1 VHVQGLIG
9 LLGQKYISTADSF
22 KPVDM
27 ARKIGFFTM
36 DVITDLAFAK
46 PFGNLENDKDM
57 YDYIQSTET
66 MVPIG
71 LKMTAIPALRA
82 LFQTE
87 WISKAVFPRD
97 TSEIGIGK
105 LLG

>member
-1 VHVQGLIG
+1 VQGLIG
-9 LLGQKYISTADSF
+9 LLRQKYVSTADSF

-27 ARKIGFFTM
+27 ARKLGFFTM

-57 YDYIQSTET
+57 YDYIQSTEA

-71 LKMTAIPALRA
+71 LRMTAIPALRA

-87 WISKAVFPRD
+87 WISKAVFPSD

>member
-9 LLGQKYISTADSF
+9 LLRQKYISTADSF

-57 YDYIQSTET
+57 YDYIQSTEA

-71 LKMTAIPALRA
+71 LRMTAIPALRA

-87 WISKAVFPRD
+87 WISKAVFPSD
-97 TSEIGIGK
+97 TSEVGIGK

>member
-1 VHVQGLIG
+1 VHVCSLVD
-9 LLGQKYISTADSF
+9 LLRRKYISTVDSF

-46 PFGNLENDKDM
+46 SFGNLKNDKDM
-57 YDYIQSTET
+57 HDYIQSTEA

-71 LKMTAIPALRA
+71 LRMTAIPAFRA

-87 WISKAVFPRD
+87 WISKALFPSD

-105 LLG
+105 LIG

>member
-1 VHVQGLIG
+1 MHMQSLIG
-9 LLGQKYISTADSF
+9 LLRQKYVSTADSF

-57 YDYIQSTET
+57 YDYIQSTEA

-71 LKMTAIPALRA
+71 LRMTAIPVLRA

-87 WISKAVFPRD
+87 WISKAVFPSD

>member
-1 VHVQGLIG
+1 MRAAEYHRART
-9 LLGQKYISTADSF
+9 ISLANRTRRN
-22 KPVDM
+22 M

-46 PFGNLENDKDM
+46 PFGNLKNDKDM
-57 YDYIQSTET
+57 HDYIRSTEA

-71 LKMTAIPALRA
+71 LRMTAIPALRT

-87 WISKAVFPRD
+87 
-97 TSEIGIGK
+97 
-105 LLG
+105 

>member
-1 VHVQGLIG
+1 VQGLIG
-9 LLGQKYISTADSF
+9 LLRQKYISTADSF

-57 YDYIQSTET
+57 YDYIQSTEA